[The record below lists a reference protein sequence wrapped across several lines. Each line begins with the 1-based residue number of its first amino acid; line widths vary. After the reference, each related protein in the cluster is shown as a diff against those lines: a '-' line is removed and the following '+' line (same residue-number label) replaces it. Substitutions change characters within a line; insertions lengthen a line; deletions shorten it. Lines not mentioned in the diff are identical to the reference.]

1 MNEPTP
7 TTPAPT
13 RRKRRQAMS
22 DEGRQ
27 ILQRERQRVA
37 REQAVIGERLAA
49 EARRNEGHQRQVEY
63 RAKPEDA
70 AVQRGIVR
78 RIGAVLASED
88 VNVRLD
94 VQPASKMMAYT
105 DFQKIVVRYRHH
117 EDIRL
122 LSAVLRGLMYHEG
135 GHCRWSDPF
144 PVLRQAVE
152 DANIA
157 YPTNEDGESVNW
169 TRLQRAWNGLEDQR
183 METAVTSD
191 SPRKAAYLTPM
202 IMTEL
207 TDTPEAA
214 VANWPLLVWRRYL
227 PRKVRA
233 AARRGFVAENGEA
246 IAQAFEAVV
255 DSYVKATD
263 YVTMMLAVIDY
274 AALLDQV
281 QIKYDLNDSGHG
293 HHPTPRRRWGDED
306 KVEEGRDLTIPISPE
321 MDAEDDDEGDELP
334 FPISMPPVPQGA
346 NDDEDEATATDD
358 GDDVPTPGTLK
369 GDEGDDED
377 EDEGDIPTP
386 AGSDADEDEDDADA
400 EGAAD
405 DGDADGDGEDDADE
419 PTPTPGAGNEA
430 GDHSKPSE
438 PLTQDDIDS
447 AIEEAEAERDSD
459 EALDGDVEAFQE
471 ALENRVSELNPY
483 TGGISGDAEAANEAE
498 ALADEIERSF
508 QAATMDRMP
517 AWVEGQNR
525 GIINVGRYEV
535 ARQSP
540 TFDTDFY
547 RDWVEDDQPGYN
559 MAVSLML
566 DYSSSMSSYTRELGQ
581 TAYAVKLACS
591 KLGIPCTVT
600 LWDTEATVLYD
611 ATEQADGLPIV
622 NSAGGTDPSY
632 ALSDLENQRFDKVNH
647 IVLIMTDGEWQ
658 GAWESGRRQRQ
669 GQQATLAWHRED
681 RVIIGFGY
689 SKHESSAQRYQRN
702 LEGYGC
708 TEAFGITNL
717 MEIPERLRDILISLA

>member
-157 YPTNEDGESVNW
+157 YPTLDDGDTVNW
-169 TRLQRAWNGLEDQR
+169 HRLQRAWNGLEDER

-202 IMTEL
+202 I
-207 TDTPEAA
+207 
-214 VANWPLLVWRRYL
+214 
-227 PRKVRA
+227 
-233 AARRGFVAENGEA
+233 
-246 IAQAFEAVV
+246 
-255 DSYVKATD
+255 
-263 YVTMMLAVIDY
+263 
-274 AALLDQV
+274 
-281 QIKYDLNDSGHG
+281 
-293 HHPTPRRRWGDED
+293 
-306 KVEEGRDLTIPISPE
+306 
-321 MDAEDDDEGDELP
+321 
-334 FPISMPPVPQGA
+334 
-346 NDDEDEATATDD
+346 
-358 GDDVPTPGTLK
+358 
-369 GDEGDDED
+369 
-377 EDEGDIPTP
+377 
-386 AGSDADEDEDDADA
+386 
-400 EGAAD
+400 
-405 DGDADGDGEDDADE
+405 
-419 PTPTPGAGNEA
+419 
-430 GDHSKPSE
+430 
-438 PLTQDDIDS
+438 
-447 AIEEAEAERDSD
+447 
-459 EALDGDVEAFQE
+459 
-471 ALENRVSELNPY
+471 
-483 TGGISGDAEAANEAE
+483 
-498 ALADEIERSF
+498 
-508 QAATMDRMP
+508 
-517 AWVEGQNR
+517 
-525 GIINVGRYEV
+525 
-535 ARQSP
+535 
-540 TFDTDFY
+540 
-547 RDWVEDDQPGYN
+547 
-559 MAVSLML
+559 
-566 DYSSSMSSYTRELGQ
+566 
-581 TAYAVKLACS
+581 
-591 KLGIPCTVT
+591 
-600 LWDTEATVLYD
+600 
-611 ATEQADGLPIV
+611 
-622 NSAGGTDPSY
+622 
-632 ALSDLENQRFDKVNH
+632 
-647 IVLIMTDGEWQ
+647 
-658 GAWESGRRQRQ
+658 
-669 GQQATLAWHRED
+669 
-681 RVIIGFGY
+681 IGFGY
-689 SKHESSAQRYQRN
+689 SKHESSAKRYQSN